1 MAGLGDVTGTLRPG
15 LCADMLVT
23 SENPL
28 ADLRALR
35 TLDMV
40 VASAPEAQ
48 RPARRR
54 TRHPARL
61 SRGSHTLYNI
71 QVML

>member
-28 ADLRALR
+28 DDLRALR

-40 VASAPEAQ
+40 VTRGRIID
-48 RPARRR
+48 RPRPKRN
-54 TRHPARL
+54 ARL
-61 SRGSHTLYNI
+61 DAGLDTL
-71 QVML
+71 LA

>member
-28 ADLRALR
+28 EDLRALR

-40 VASAPEAQ
+40 VARGRIIDCP
-48 RPARRR
+48 RPKRN
-54 TRHPARL
+54 ARL
-61 SRGSHTLYNI
+61 DAGLDTL
-71 QVML
+71 LA

>member
-35 TLDMV
+35 TLDMIID
-40 VASAPEAQ
+40 
-48 RPARRR
+48 RPRPKRN
-54 TRHPARL
+54 ARL
-61 SRGSHTLYNI
+61 DAGLDTL
-71 QVML
+71 LA

>member
-28 ADLRALR
+28 EDLRALR

-40 VASAPEAQ
+40 VVRGRIID
-48 RPARRR
+48 RPRPKRN
-54 TRHPARL
+54 ARL
-61 SRGSHTLYNI
+61 DAGLDTL
-71 QVML
+71 LA